1 MRFDQQSSKLGLTY
15 DDLHVDAL
23 DINDMVTG
31 GDGAFCFFDEDE
43 PLLITSTYY
52 NAWYFI
58 NLEND
63 DYSYENA
70 NSGVFINPSD
80 YDSQNNVISHFSFW
94 FMSSAIFFPSV
105 EKYIQFFLRH
115 WWGPGQKNPILLI
128 PDLGNAGC
136 IYPLYFRCHRE
147 GG

>member
-1 MRFDQQSSKLGLTY
+1 MKDFSSKRSPTLTPRLDTLSSYAGPMPLPVVPIFIERNQGYNTLQFYTCDISPENNSENFVGGLQDNGTL
-15 DDLHVDAL
+15 LHTDNAL

-80 YDSQNNVISHFSFW
+80 SLLQYDQ
-94 FMSSAIFFPSV
+94 A
-105 EKYIQFFLRH
+105 
-115 WWGPGQKNPILLI
+115 
-128 PDLGNAGC
+128 
-136 IYPLYFRCHRE
+136 
-147 GG
+147 